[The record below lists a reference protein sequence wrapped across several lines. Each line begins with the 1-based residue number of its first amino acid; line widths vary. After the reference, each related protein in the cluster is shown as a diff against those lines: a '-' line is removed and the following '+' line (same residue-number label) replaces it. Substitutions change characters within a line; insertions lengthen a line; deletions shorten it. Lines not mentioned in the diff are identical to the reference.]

1 MEFKKLNLL
10 LQTLLDVFLYEV
22 VGRKFYVAE
31 KGEIMSQKSHCRNE
45 VIRSWEAKR
54 ISSNGSKIG

>member
-45 VIRSWEAKR
+45 VIRS
-54 ISSNGSKIG
+54 